1 MDDIIVLNF
10 KVNIFNLSP
19 GDLERNNNF
28 LSVDAFNYVVVNN
41 NAVDVFLTEKIQLR
55 VSNFKTTDTMELE
68 FVFYKNNADF
78 LKYSIFPVFFEISK
92 DQSVIHLV
100 SNFKNDDFIS
110 LDFLKE
116 VVLLFCENRIDR
128 QYWFSLS
135 KSKKIAYLR
144 VGYYHIT
151 TRPES
156 VMELSEQVE
165 LDGKYIISKQDF
177 LCHLG
182 EEVNGI
188 LGYFGGCFDSLSD
201 ALTGGLNELNGVL
214 RIKWINFSFSKEYFD
229 DKNDLEVLLEILSQY
244 SKLQLID

>member
-1 MDDIIVLNF
+1 MLSLNYEIVDDIIVLNF

-55 VSNFKTTDTMELE
+55 VSNFKTTDSMELE
-68 FVFYKNNADF
+68 YVFYKNNVDF
-78 LKYSIFPVFFEISK
+78 LKYSVFPFFFEISK

-135 KSKKIAYLR
+135 KSKKKS
-144 VGYYHIT
+144 HI
-151 TRPES
+151 
-156 VMELSEQVE
+156 
-165 LDGKYIISKQDF
+165 
-177 LCHLG
+177 
-182 EEVNGI
+182 
-188 LGYFGGCFDSLSD
+188 
-201 ALTGGLNELNGVL
+201 
-214 RIKWINFSFSKEYFD
+214 
-229 DKNDLEVLLEILSQY
+229 
-244 SKLQLID
+244 